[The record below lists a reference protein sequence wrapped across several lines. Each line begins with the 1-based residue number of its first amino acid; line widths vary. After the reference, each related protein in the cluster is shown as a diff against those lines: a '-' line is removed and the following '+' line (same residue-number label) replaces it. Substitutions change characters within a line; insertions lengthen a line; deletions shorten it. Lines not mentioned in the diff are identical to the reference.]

1 MPRRIAAA
9 ISFLIAL
16 CAAPPNVSAPDP
28 APRAGWDLF
37 AGERVLAGLEA
48 DALFAPHAGSALLD
62 ASAHASLATP
72 EPGSSLLLALGL
84 ALLARPPFRVT
95 RASAVLSRRA
105 IPGRRHAANP
115 RPDRR
120 VR

>member
-16 CAAPPNVSAPDP
+16 CAAPPNARAPDP

-37 AGERVLAGLEA
+37 ASERVLAGLEA
-48 DALFAPHAGSALLD
+48 DALFAPHAGSALPD
-62 ASAHASLATP
+62 ARAHAPLATP

-84 ALLARPPFRVT
+84 ALLARPV
-95 RASAVLSRRA
+95 S
-105 IPGRRHAANP
+105 RHARERGAQSASHSRATARGELP
-115 RPDRR
+115 A
-120 VR
+120 